1 MQGKKIY
8 RYMSIVDKL
17 KEKGYV
23 STKELSDWQEQQLQE
38 AVRKGEAIRLK
49 NGIYA
54 DIDALANTM
63 VDIRVIVPRGILCLW
78 SAWSVYRLTTQIPNA
93 YYVAI
98 GRARKIVLPDYPEFQ
113 LVYQSDNLLSI
124 GATRKTVQGYDI
136 PIFDIERSVCDA
148 IKYRNKVGIDVM
160 AEILQ
165 NYLRRPDRN
174 ISRLMDY
181 ASKLRIRKTLNQYLE
196 VCQ

>member
-1 MQGKKIY
+1 MQGKYARPMYI
-8 RYMSIVDKL
+8 IDKL
-17 KEKGYV
+17 KEEGFV
-23 STKELSDWQEQQLQE
+23 STKNLSDWQEQQLQD
-38 AVRKGEAIRLK
+38 AVRKGKAVRLK

-54 DIDALANTM
+54 DVDALANTM
-63 VDIRVIVPRGILCLW
+63 VDIRMIIPGGILCLW
-78 SAWSVYRLTTQIPNA
+78 SAWSVYSLTTQIPNA
-93 YYVAI
+93 YYIAI
-98 GRARKIVLPDYPEFQ
+98 ERTRKIVLPDYPEFQ

-124 GATRKTVQGYDI
+124 GATRKKVQGYDI
-136 PIFDIERSVCDA
+136 PIFDMERSVCDA

-165 NYLRRPDRN
+165 TYLRRPDKD

-196 VCQ
+196 VWQ

>member
-1 MQGKKIY
+1 MNI
-8 RYMSIVDKL
+8 IDKL
-17 KEKGYV
+17 KEKGYI
-23 STKELSDWQEQQLQE
+23 STKELSYWQEQQLQE

>member
-1 MQGKKIY
+1 MCIT
-8 RYMSIVDKL
+8 DKL
-17 KEKGYV
+17 KEKGFV
-23 STKELSDWQEQQLQE
+23 STKNLSDWQEQQLQD
-38 AVRKGEAIRLK
+38 AVRKGEAVRLK

-63 VDIRVIVPRGILCLW
+63 VDIRMIVPGGILCLW
-78 SAWSVYRLTTQIPNA
+78 SAWSVYNLTTQIPNA
-93 YYVAI
+93 YYIAI
-98 GRARKIVLPDYPEFQ
+98 ERTRKIVLPDYPEFQ

-124 GATRKTVQGYDI
+124 GATRENVQGYDI
-136 PIFDIERSVCDA
+136 PIFDMERSVCDA

-165 NYLRRPDRN
+165 TYLRRPDKN

-196 VCQ
+196 VWQ

>member
-1 MQGKKIY
+1 MQGECVRHMCIT
-8 RYMSIVDKL
+8 DKL
-17 KEKGYV
+17 KEKGFV
-23 STKELSDWQEQQLQE
+23 STRHLSDWQEQQLQD
-38 AVRKGEAIRLK
+38 AVRKGEAVRLK

-63 VDIRVIVPRGILCLW
+63 VDIRIIVPGGILCLW
-78 SAWSVYRLTTQIPNA
+78 SAWSVYSLTTQIPNA
-93 YYVAI
+93 YYIAI
-98 GRARKIVLPDYPEFQ
+98 ERTRKIVLPDYPEFQ

-124 GATRKTVQGYDI
+124 GATRKNVQGYDI
-136 PIFDIERSVCDA
+136 PIFDVERSVCDA

-165 NYLRRPDRN
+165 TYLKRPDRN

-181 ASKLRIRKTLNQYLE
+181 ASRLRIRKTLNQYLE
-196 VCQ
+196 VWQ

>member
-1 MQGKKIY
+1 MCI
-8 RYMSIVDKL
+8 IDKL
-17 KEKGYV
+17 KKNGFI
-23 STKELSDWQEQQLQE
+23 STKELSDWQEQQLQA

-63 VDIRVIVPRGILCLW
+63 VDIRTIIPNGILCLW
-78 SAWSVYRLTTQIPNA
+78 SAWSIYHLTTQIPNA

-98 GRARKIVLPDYPEFQ
+98 ERTRKIILPDYPDFQ
-113 LVYQSDNLLSI
+113 LVFQSDKLLSI
-124 GATRKTVQGYDI
+124 GVTQKDVQGYNV
-136 PIFDIERSVCDA
+136 PIFDMERSVCDA

-165 NYLRRPDRN
+165 TYLKRPDKN
-174 ISRLMDY
+174 ISLLMDY
-181 ASKLRIRKTLNQYLE
+181 AAKLRLRNTLNQYLE
-196 VCQ
+196 EPPGIW

>member
-1 MQGKKIY
+1 MQGKYVRHMCIT
-8 RYMSIVDKL
+8 DKL
-17 KEKGYV
+17 KEEGFV
-23 STKELSDWQEQQLQE
+23 STKNLSDWQEQQLQD
-38 AVRKGEAIRLK
+38 AVRKGESVRLK

-63 VDIRVIVPRGILCLW
+63 VDIRMIVPGGILCLW
-78 SAWSVYRLTTQIPNA
+78 SAWSVYGLTTQIPNA
-93 YYVAI
+93 YYIAI
-98 GRARKIVLPDYPEFQ
+98 ERTRKIVLPDYPEFQ

-124 GATRKTVQGYDI
+124 GATRKNVQGYDI
-136 PIFDIERSVCDA
+136 PIFDMERSVCDA

-165 NYLRRPDRN
+165 TYLRRPDKN

-196 VCQ
+196 VWQ